1 MPGVERPAS
10 LAGYRAGRPL
20 EDAVAEAYAATYPR

>member
-1 MPGVERPAS
+1 MQGVSRPNT

-20 EDAVAEAYAATYPR
+20 EEALTEAHAVTFPP